1 MGKQG
6 TSATRLRRA
15 RGSHKP
21 KASPRIVLPS
31 PAMPMAVARLFVEQ
45 RCQCDGVLTLHHW
58 RGTWWEWRRSY
69 WCEME
74 NDAARSLL
82 YTFTENACYRDADGD
97 TVPWAPTRKKIG
109 DLLEALAAI
118 TILAADIDQPTWL
131 DGRSTGTI
139 VAVANGL
146 LEVETRHLL
155 PHSPQFFN
163 QTAVPF
169 DYDKDAPEPKRW
181 YNFLDA
187 LWPDEPTAI
196 DVLGEWF
203 GYVISGRLDLHK
215 IFVMVGPTRGGKGV
229 IARILTALVRKKN
242 VAGPTLSSFGT
253 EFGLEPLI
261 GKSLAIISDARSGS
275 GKNSPATVE
284 RMLSISG
291 EDTLT
296 VNRKYK
302 GHWNGKL
309 AARLHLVSN
318 ELPRLGD
325 ASSAIVGRLLLLLTT
340 RSWLGKED
348 YELEKK
354 LLPELPGILNWSL
367 DGLQRLTVDN
377 ENHFTR
383 FAAADDAI
391 TQMRDLASPVG
402 AFVREWCILDSN
414 AEIPVDDLYAHYK
427 DFCPECEYPKLSKA
441 RFGSDLRA
449 ACPSIKKTRPRDGT
463 KRHYVYAGIRLR
475 IQKDEEAEAEQEL
488 PLGGL
493 YNRPGPRTTRT
504 KTTVGSP
511 SGPSGPSKK
520 PNVVPTTDGKNPAR
534 DRESPTHGGKSDDL
548 PYDGPVV
555 DVPDQGPD
563 DLDEHGTPLAAQD
576 QGTIASVPFMLTK
589 EMKRRLRFC
598 GYSDEQI
605 AGMTPQEAHDI
616 LGQLAPQ
623 PTDGSAAGG

>member
-1 MGKQG
+1 M
-6 TSATRLRRA
+6 ARR
-15 RGSHKP
+15 P
-21 KASPRIVLPS
+21 
-31 PAMPMAVARLFVEQ
+31 
-45 RCQCDGVLTLHHW
+45 LT
-58 RGTWWEWRRSY
+58 G
-69 WCEME
+69 
-74 NDAARSLL
+74 
-82 YTFTENACYRDADGD
+82 
-97 TVPWAPTRKKIG
+97 I
-109 DLLEALAAI
+109 
-118 TILAADIDQPTWL
+118 
-131 DGRSTGTI
+131 I

-146 LEVETRHLL
+146 LEVETRRLL

-169 DYDKDAPEPKRW
+169 DYDKDAPQPKRW
-181 YNFLDA
+181 YDFLDA
-187 LWPDEPTAI
+187 LWLDEADAI

-215 IFVMVGPTRGGKGV
+215 ILVMVGPTRGGKGV
-229 IARILTALVRKKN
+229 IARILIALIGKHN
-242 VAGPTLSSFGT
+242 VCGPTLSSLGG
-253 EFGLEPLI
+253 EFGLAPLL
-261 GKSLAIISDARSGS
+261 GKSLAIISDARSG
-275 GKNSPATVE
+275 V
-284 RMLSISG
+284 
-291 EDTLT
+291 
-296 VNRKYK
+296 
-302 GHWNGKL
+302 
-309 AARLHLVSN
+309 
-318 ELPRLGD
+318 
-325 ASSAIVGRLLLLLTT
+325 
-340 RSWLGKED
+340 
-348 YELEKK
+348 
-354 LLPELPGILNWSL
+354 
-367 DGLQRLTVDN
+367 QRLTIDN

-383 FAAADDAI
+383 FEAAEEAI
-391 TQMRDLASPVG
+391 TIMRDLASPVG

-427 DFCPECEYPKLSKA
+427 DYCQECEYPKLSKA